1 MMKNKDFLV
10 LVKELIKEE
19 VERRKFLIEAPQTNS
34 LDKLLTERLS
44 RIFNRKLSK
53 PQE

>member
-1 MMKNKDFLV
+1 MMKKEEFLT

-19 VERRKFLIEAPQTNS
+19 VEKRRFLLEAPQSNDI
-34 LDKLLTERLS
+34 DKLLTEKLS
-44 RIFNRKLSK
+44 RIFSRKTSE